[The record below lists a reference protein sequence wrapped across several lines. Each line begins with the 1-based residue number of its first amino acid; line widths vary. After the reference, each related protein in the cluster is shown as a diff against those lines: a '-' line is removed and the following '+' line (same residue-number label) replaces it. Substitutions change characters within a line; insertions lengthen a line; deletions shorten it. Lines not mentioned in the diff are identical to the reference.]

1 MKRRPLILITNDD
14 GIDAAGIRHLRRSL
28 DRVGET
34 VVFAPKSE
42 KSGASHSFSLRKP
55 LEVVWRDRRT
65 AAVDGTPTDCVML
78 AVRGLM
84 ARRPDLVVSGIN
96 HGPNL
101 GDDVTYS
108 GTVAGAIEGTL
119 LGIPSIAVSS
129 VDWTRPKF
137 AAAAAAAARLAS
149 LVLKRG
155 LPRNTLLNV
164 NVPSVAPSALAGWR
178 VTRLGKRIYRDVIV
192 EKRAPDG
199 RKYFMIDGADPDWE
213 REPETDFAAIEQRC
227 VSITPFH
234 LDWTNHRAI
243 ADLKRWE
250 RCLGR
255 RPRAAAPARRA

>member
-1 MKRRPLILITNDD
+1 MKRKPLILITNDD
-14 GIDAAGIRHLRRSL
+14 GIDAAGIRHLRRAL
-28 DRVGET
+28 DRLGET

-55 LEVVWRDRRT
+55 LEVVWRDTRT
-65 AAVDGTPTDCVML
+65 VSVDGTPTDCVML

-84 ARRPDLVVSGIN
+84 PRRPDLVVSGIN

-119 LGIPSIAVSS
+119 LGIPSLAVSS
-129 VDWTRPKF
+129 VDWTKPKF
-137 AAAAAAAARLAS
+137 TAAAAVAARVAAM
-149 LVLKRG
+149 VLRRG

-164 NVPSVAPSALAGWR
+164 NVPSVAPGAIKGYR

-213 REPETDFAAIEQRC
+213 REAGTDFAAIERGL

-243 ADLKRWE
+243 EGLKRWE
-250 RCLGR
+250 RCLS
-255 RPRAAAPARRA
+255 

>member
-28 DRVGET
+28 DRLGET

-55 LEVVWRDRRT
+55 LEVVWRDQRT
-65 AAVDGTPTDCVML
+65 VSVDGTPTDCVML

-84 ARRPDLVVSGIN
+84 PRRPDLVVSGIN

-119 LGIPSIAVSS
+119 LGIPSLAVSS
-129 VDWTRPKF
+129 VDWTKPKF
-137 AAAAAAAARLAS
+137 TAAAAVAARVAAM
-149 LVLKRG
+149 VLRRG

-164 NVPSVAPSALAGWR
+164 NVPSVPPGAIKGYR

-192 EKRAPDG
+192 ERKAPGG

-213 REPETDFAAIEQRC
+213 REAGTDFAAIERGC

-243 ADLKRWE
+243 EGLKRWE
-250 RCLGR
+250 RCLS
-255 RPRAAAPARRA
+255 